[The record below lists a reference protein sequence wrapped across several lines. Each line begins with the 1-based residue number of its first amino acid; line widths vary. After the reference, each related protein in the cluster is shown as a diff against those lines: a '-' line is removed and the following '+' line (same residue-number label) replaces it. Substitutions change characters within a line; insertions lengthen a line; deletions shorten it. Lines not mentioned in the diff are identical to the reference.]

1 MLCPKKSTQKT
12 RLHPCTHTSTSVA
25 GGLPS
30 SSHKLCS
37 STCMS
42 SNSDC
47 RWRNISVTS
56 SSTPWTSSNWA
67 FRGVPSWNK
76 KLRIRTTSVN
86 IIFPSSSES
95 AAAHHHHLNQHQQ
108 RASQH
113 SREHPSHMALSK
125 STSCMVIW
133 FLFIDSLEFRIVAQ
147 LRPPRNC
154 PRTPCCSFYC
164 MSQSIVPVKTINGV
178 GWSAR

>member
-1 MLCPKKSTQKT
+1 MLFLILLHLLHHCGIFTIHLQNQHH
-12 RLHPCTHTSTSVA
+12 RLQLTSSESDSSESA
-25 GGLPS
+25 PS
-30 SSHKLCS
+30 SSSASIL
-37 STCMS
+37 
-42 SNSDC
+42 
-47 RWRNISVTS
+47 
-56 SSTPWTSSNWA
+56 
-67 FRGVPSWNK
+67 
-76 KLRIRTTSVN
+76 
-86 IIFPSSSES
+86 SSSES